1 MKKNKWLKIL
11 LTVLYITGIGCHLV
25 LLLTMCLH
33 PHRVASPDAM
43 LPMTDFERAFVMM
56 AAGFIPMAG
65 SALSLVWVYD
75 LKNTAHRQRNMI
87 LALLPAAVD
96 AVPFVFMAGLVLVM
110 LAEAWLEVFGL
121 IH

>member
-1 MKKNKWLKIL
+1 
-11 LTVLYITGIGCHLV
+11 
-25 LLLTMCLH
+25 
-33 PHRVASPDAM
+33 
-43 LPMTDFERAFVMM
+43 
-56 AAGFIPMAG
+56 
-65 SALSLVWVYD
+65 
-75 LKNTAHRQRNMI
+75 MI